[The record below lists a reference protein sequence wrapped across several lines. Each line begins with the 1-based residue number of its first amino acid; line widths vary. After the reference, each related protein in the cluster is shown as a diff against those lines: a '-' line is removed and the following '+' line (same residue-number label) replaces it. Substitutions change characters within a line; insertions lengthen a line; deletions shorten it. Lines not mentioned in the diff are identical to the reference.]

1 MLGIYSFSAAY
12 SFGLPIKSMQDDVE
26 IDKYI
31 IKIEKELDLV
41 MITEKMEESM
51 VLFEN
56 LMCWKP
62 EDIVVFDHHVRI
74 PDKVGI
80 SISDNKNLHN

>member
-1 MLGIYSFSAAY
+1 
-12 SFGLPIKSMQDDVE
+12 MQDDVE

-56 LMCWKP
+56 LMC
-62 EDIVVFDHHVRI
+62 
-74 PDKVGI
+74 
-80 SISDNKNLHN
+80 